1 MSGKNDEN
9 KTNIAVNKVLCNPV
23 RTQLLDCKTNTQN
36 IEVNKVLCNPVRT
49 QLLDCKTNTQNIAV
63 RFVLHLIVLVLQS

>member
-36 IEVNKVLCNPVRT
+36 IEV
-49 QLLDCKTNTQNIAV
+49 
-63 RFVLHLIVLVLQS
+63 RFVLHFIVLVLQS